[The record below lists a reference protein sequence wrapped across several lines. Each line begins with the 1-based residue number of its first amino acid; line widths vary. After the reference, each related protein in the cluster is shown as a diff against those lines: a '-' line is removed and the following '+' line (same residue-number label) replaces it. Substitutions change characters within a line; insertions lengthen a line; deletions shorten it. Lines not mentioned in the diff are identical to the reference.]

1 MENSILLKIEIV
13 VLALI
18 TIYLLYYMIYFS
30 LKSSRKLRSIL
41 GVSKNKKVD
50 VTKQFRVNVEKSDES
65 NVKEHSKNKQK
76 LNSGEKLKISELM
89 KKIKI
94 NIAKRE
100 FDIAKNLI
108 VEWLTIDKFHTELNL
123 ELANIYIE
131 EDEYI
136 KAEYIYK
143 DLILVHSEDVV
154 ILKKLWYVL
163 SIQEKYALA
172 IEMYKKAH
180 RLDKDDGDICNML
193 TQLTFYVGDYLGA
206 IKYGKKYLKIKP
218 KHVETMQI
226 LASAHEKTQNSEKAL
241 QIYEAIAEL
250 KPYDEEILRQIERL
264 KNDTH

>member
-1 MENSILLKIEIV
+1 MENSILLQIEIA
-13 VLALI
+13 VLLLI
-18 TIYLLYYMIYFS
+18 TLYLIYYVIHFS
-30 LKSSRKLRSIL
+30 LKSSRKLRSFF
-41 GVSKNKKVD
+41 GVSKNKNVD
-50 VTKQFRVNVEKSDES
+50 VSKQFRVNVSKSDES
-65 NVKEHSKNKQK
+65 SVQEHSKNKQK

-108 VEWLTIDKFHTELNL
+108 IEWLTIDKFNTELNL

-193 TQLTFYVGDYLGA
+193 TQLTYYVGDHLGA
-206 IKYGKKYLKIKP
+206 IKYWKKYLKIKP
-218 KHVETMQI
+218 KNVETMQI
-226 LASAHEKTQNSEKAL
+226 LASAYEKTQNADKAL
-241 QIYEAIAEL
+241 EVYQSIVEL
-250 KPYDEEILRQIERL
+250 KPYDEEILAHIHRL
-264 KNDTH
+264 ENEAS